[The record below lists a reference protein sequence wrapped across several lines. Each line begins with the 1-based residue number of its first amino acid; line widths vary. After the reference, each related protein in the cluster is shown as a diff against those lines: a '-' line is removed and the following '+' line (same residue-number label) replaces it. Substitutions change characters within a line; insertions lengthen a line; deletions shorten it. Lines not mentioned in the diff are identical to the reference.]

1 MTSRCV
7 TGARDN
13 LPVPPLVAAEMWVPL
28 VAAEMWGGTIQGE
41 TMDSADDRYMA
52 VNNIL
57 VLVANTNPQHRGVER

>member
-13 LPVPPLVAAEMWVPL
+13 LPVPPL